1 MYYVLKYFFQPLMLL
16 LVLLSF
22 SCHGGQNERNNG
34 VYKENYNRKTYIS
47 SDTTSLRKHNKGEG
61 DISDNILRN
70 SGFEEGL
77 KFWSKKFNIDNKIKR
92 SGTTSASLIYPKGS
106 RNSLFTQTLEIQDL
120 KSGDIYEFSGWIKG
134 EDISTVDLNTEKGA
148 AIFIQ
153 GYNSFGKYIKGEF
166 SVSLTGSFDW
176 QFVKGL
182 YKVPKGVSNLKFG
195 FFLRNQSFGSV
206 WFDDLEVKKL
216 DNSNV
221 KLLNKPISTEKTVYI
236 DEDGFTIKNGKRFFP
251 LILFIGEGP
260 KGGNWAS
267 SDDNL
272 KRIAKAGFNSVMSY
286 YYGDRNDIDDFFV
299 ATRKHNLNVVFN
311 LKDIHDGLHTYRRVD
326 EPAINRAMNIV
337 STFKNENNLL
347 AWYINDE
354 MGLGKYSSLE
364 SLYLGVRTED
374 YNHPVYQVEYEVD
387 NFNYLKEFSDI
398 IGTDPYPVD
407 KKNVN
412 SLGLV
417 SDLTRKTVEIAGKE
431 KGIWQVIQLV
441 DLTFA
446 GRKEARA
453 PTFQEMRNMT
463 YQALIGGATG
473 LSFYNYHWLW
483 YDLDSNG
490 KKIFSSPA
498 FNNRWPEIVLLI
510 QEINDITPVILDNN
524 KSSFLI
530 RQGGESVTFQAF
542 IKDEKYYLLFSNLGD
557 SPQKVVLASGVS
569 LRSFSLPSSVSG
581 VSVNLID
588 KGIELNLEKFTSGY
602 IILE

>member
-120 KSGDIYEFSGWIKG
+120 KSGDIYEFSGWMKG
-134 EDISTVDLNTEKGA
+134 EDISTEDLNTEKGA

-417 SDLTRKTVEIAGKE
+417 SDLTRKTVDIANKE
-431 KGIWQVIQLV
+431 KAVWQVIQLV

-490 KKIFSSPA
+490 KKIFSSTA

-524 KSSFLI
+524 MSSFLI

>member
-364 SLYLGVRTED
+364 ALYLGVRTED

-490 KKIFSSPA
+490 KKIFSSTA

-557 SPQKVVLASGVS
+557 SPQKVVLDSGVS

>member
-34 VYKENYNRKTYIS
+34 VYKDNYNRKTYIS
-47 SDTTSLRKHNKGEG
+47 SDTTSLRKHNKVEG

-134 EDISTVDLNTEKGA
+134 EDISTEDLNTEKGA

-364 SLYLGVRTED
+364 SLYSGVRTED

-387 NFNYLKEFSDI
+387 NFKYLKEFSDI

-490 KKIFSSPA
+490 KKIFSSTA

-557 SPQKVVLASGVS
+557 SPQKVVLDSGVS